1 METWAPPKDF
11 AGRWVLAC
19 MAGLAI
25 GAPLATL
32 WGLSVRPSVLATEA
46 GRFGALLVVVRAV
59 GGAIAGGVLGAA
71 QAWALRRAYPDLP
84 AAAWIGVS
92 AGAGFAVAVVSG
104 LAIGALARHGG
115 AMPIAG
121 YVVVGAALHGVLG
134 GVLGGVLFGIG
145 QARVL
150 RSVTDRRGTWPLVVT
165 LGVMLG
171 TLVASLRW
179 IFGLG
184 AAGSVSLVVG
194 AAIGGAVEGL
204 VLGLVTAGAFRVMP
218 PRRAR

>member
-1 METWAPPKDF
+1 METWAPPKGF

-32 WGLSVRPSVLATEA
+32 WGLSVRPSVLAMEA

-59 GGAIAGGVLGAA
+59 GGAIAGGALGAA

-115 AMPIAG
+115 AMSIAG
-121 YVVVGAALHGVLG
+121 YVVVGAALH

-184 AAGSVSLVVG
+184 AAGPVSLVGG

>member
-1 METWAPPKDF
+1 MDSWAPPKGF
-11 AGRWVLAC
+11 AGRWVLSC

-32 WGLSVRPSVLATEA
+32 WGLSMRPSVLAMEA

-59 GGAIAGGVLGAA
+59 GGAIAGAALGAA

-92 AGAGFAVAVVSG
+92 AAAGFAVAVSSG
-104 LAIGALARHGG
+104 LVIGALARHGG
-115 AMPIAG
+115 AMSIAG
-121 YVVVGAALHGVLG
+121 YVVVGAVLH

-150 RSVTDRRGTWPLVVT
+150 RAVTDRRGSWPLVVT
-165 LGVMLG
+165 LGIMLG

-184 AAGSVSLVVG
+184 AMGPVSLVAG
-194 AAIGGAVEGL
+194 AAFGGAVEGL
-204 VLGLVTAGAFRVMP
+204 ALGLVTGGAFRVMP
-218 PRRAR
+218 PRRAN

>member
-1 METWAPPKDF
+1 MDSWAPPKGF

-32 WGLSVRPSVLATEA
+32 WGLSMRPSVLAMEA
-46 GRFGALLVVVRAV
+46 GRFGALLVVVRAM
-59 GGAIAGGVLGAA
+59 GGAIAGGALGAA
-71 QAWALRRAYPDLP
+71 QGWALRRAYPDLP

-92 AGAGFAVAVVSG
+92 AAAGFAVAVASG
-104 LAIGALARHGG
+104 VVIGALARHGG
-115 AMPIAG
+115 AVSIAG
-121 YVVVGAALHGVLG
+121 YVVVGAVLH

-150 RSVTDRRGTWPLVVT
+150 RAVTDRRGSWPLVVT

-184 AAGSVSLVVG
+184 GMGPVSLVAG
-194 AAIGGAVEGL
+194 AAVGGAVEGL
-204 VLGLVTAGAFRVMP
+204 ALGLVTAGAFRVMP
-218 PRRAR
+218 PRRAK